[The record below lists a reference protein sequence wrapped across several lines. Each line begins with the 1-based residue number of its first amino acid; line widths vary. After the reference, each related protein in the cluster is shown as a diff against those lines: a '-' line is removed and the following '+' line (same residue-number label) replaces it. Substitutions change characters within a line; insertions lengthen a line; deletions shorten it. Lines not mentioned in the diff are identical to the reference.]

1 MQELNSKDLWTML
14 GGSGT
19 NDTITLKD
27 TDMSDMD
34 NDMDDLPIEEDE
46 PALQLTI
53 EEYLQ
58 DFSRNPSKEI
68 LLPMSLSGTIDF
80 SIVKNMSVI
89 EKIVFEKPGQVTKLL
104 NLPKQL
110 LELNCCQQKLTE
122 LQELPATLK
131 ILKISEND
139 LVILDLKQTPHLI
152 QCDVNDN
159 FLKSI
164 LNIPISLK
172 ELYCD
177 GNQLESLDLT
187 GVPLQKLHISY
198 NNTDQ
203 KIVITGLPTQTLQD
217 FQIEETLY
225 EENSTTPKQ
234 DLQSLLNENP
244 KKNRNP
250 QKKKNKSP
258 PQQHVSLEEAIKT
271 YYQWQHRY
279 RIKNKEKKSQEIVCI
294 SCKKKGGMIF
304 ETRDKKMIACCGNTN
319 DPCSFYIEIYK
330 GDYTNFATYQS
341 ELETKSLKCKQDII
355 DLNYKV
361 SHGMLTD
368 ARELEEKLQTLTEME
383 SILSTVNTIKDEQ
396 QKQRDEGIMKNKQNA
411 DRYLHD
417 IQILYQNYLKEKNN
431 VLLNELVKRQLSGL
445 NPCLSAL
452 HRWQY
457 WSLITQAE
465 ELKYT
470 PDDFDMSLYD
480 ENCFIRDYPLSQ
492 DEPQVIHYHL
502 SAT

>member
-1 MQELNSKDLWTML
+1 MQELNSKDLWTMT

-19 NDTITLKD
+19 NDTITLKQP
-27 TDMSDMD
+27 DMD
-34 NDMDDLPIEEDE
+34 DDDDNDDMDDLPIEEDE
-46 PALQLTI
+46 PALQLTLQ
-53 EEYLQ
+53 EYLN
-58 DFSRNPSKEI
+58 DFYRNPSKEI
-68 LLPMSLSGTIDF
+68 LLPMSLSGPVDF
-80 SIVKNMSVI
+80 SIVKELTVI

-122 LQELPATLK
+122 LQNLPATLK

-139 LVILDLKQTPHLI
+139 IVVLDLKQTPRLNH
-152 QCDVNDN
+152 CDVNDN

-164 LNIPISLK
+164 LNIPVSLK

-187 GVPLQKLHISY
+187 GVPLQALHISY

-225 EENSTTPKQ
+225 EENSTNNTNRETQ
-234 DLQSLLNENP
+234 GT
-244 KKNRNP
+244 KKRNP
-250 QKKKNKSP
+250 NGKKKNKSP
-258 PQQHVSLEEAIKT
+258 QSVGLEEAIKT
-271 YYQWQHRY
+271 YNKWLHRY
-279 RIKNKEKKSQEIVCI
+279 RVKNKGIQSQAMVCI
-294 SCKKKGGMIF
+294 SCNKKGGMIF

-330 GDYTNFATYQS
+330 GNFTNFATYRS
-341 ELETKSLKCKQDII
+341 ELETKSLKYKQDII

-368 ARELEEKLQTLTEME
+368 SRELEEKLQSLTEIE
-383 SILSTVNTIKDEQ
+383 SALSTVNAIKDEQ
-396 QKQRDEGIMKNKQNA
+396 SKQREEGIMKNKQNSEK
-411 DRYLHD
+411 YLQD
-417 IQILYQNYLKEKNN
+417 IQLLYQNYLKDKNSA
-431 VLLNELVKRQLSGL
+431 VLNELVKFQLTTW
-445 NPCLSAL
+445 NPCLAAL

-457 WSLITQAE
+457 WSLFTQAE
-465 ELKYT
+465 ELNYI
-470 PDDFDMSLYD
+470 PNDFDMSLYD
-480 ENCFIRDYPLSQ
+480 DNFFIRDYPLSTE
-492 DEPQVIHYHL
+492 EPKVLRYHL
-502 SAT
+502 SAN